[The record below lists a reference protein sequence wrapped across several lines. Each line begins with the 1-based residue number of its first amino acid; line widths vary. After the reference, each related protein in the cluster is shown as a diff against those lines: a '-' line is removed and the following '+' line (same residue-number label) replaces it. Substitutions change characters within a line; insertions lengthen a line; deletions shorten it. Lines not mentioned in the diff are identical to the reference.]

1 MRLVRD
7 IWIPDDDRFFKKQL
21 GRIDPKRMYQQW
33 KVDDAL
39 RYTPHH
45 KRRLAVDVGASVGIL
60 TIQFMHWF
68 KRVQAFEMNDNLH
81 ECFWANIKKYRGNVS
96 NSFEIKLHKM
106 AVGDHSGN
114 CTITGNQE
122 SSLLSYVDFDG
133 DDIEMKTLDSFEYD
147 DLDFLKIDVEGYE
160 INVLRGAKETLQQ
173 NDPVI
178 LVEHRGHEKRFGHK
192 KEDLFRGLARHGYK
206 SRRDL
211 KGDYIL
217 TKGTFNTR
225 PKDFDPA
232 KPTAILGGGPS
243 AKGLDLEKL
252 QATTNLISINDAIK
266 FTPNAMCFF
275 TIDGTYFARKDPM
288 GDFEGPT
295 YIALPYEVFC
305 QKDLFKFPNTIRLD
319 RRYFDGLSEDPLS
332 VNICKGVAGSSGR
345 GAINLAYLWNATRVL
360 LFGFDGGP
368 IPAGEPTHWNRE
380 SNHGRW
386 GRRRMIDMEVCYRD
400 AYIKCKSVGMEIINA
415 SPGTQ
420 IETFPVATHDEVL
433 P

>member
-1 MRLVRD
+1 MRLAKD
-7 IWIPDDDRFFKKQL
+7 IYIPDDDNFFRKQL
-21 GRIDPKRMYQQW
+21 GRVQSNRMYQQW

-68 KRVQAFEMNDNLH
+68 ERVQAFEMNTNLH
-81 ECFWANIKKYRGNVS
+81 DCFWANIRKYNGFIQ
-96 NSFEIKLHKM
+96 NSEKMHLHKM
-106 AVGDHSGN
+106 AVGDVNGT
-114 CTITGNQE
+114 CAITNNQE
-122 SSLLSYVDFDG
+122 SSLLSYVDLSG
-133 DDIEMKTLDSFEYD
+133 DDIEMRTLDSFEYT

-160 INVLRGAKETLQQ
+160 INVLRGAKQTLTQ

-178 LVEHRGHEKRFGHK
+178 LVEHRGHESRFGHTHN
-192 KEDLFRGLARHGYK
+192 DLFNYLSMYGYK

-211 KGDYIL
+211 KGDYVL

-225 PKDFDPA
+225 PLTYDPD

-243 AKGLDLEKL
+243 AKTLNLEKL

-275 TIDGTYFARKDPM
+275 TIDGTYFSRENPM
-288 GDFEGPT
+288 GSYEGPT
-295 YIALPYEVFC
+295 FIALPYEVFC
-305 QKDLFKFPNTIRLD
+305 TRELFRFPNTIRLD
-319 RRYFDGLSEDPLS
+319 RRYSMQLSNDPLTIN
-332 VNICKGVAGSSGR
+332 VCEGKAGSSGR
-345 GAINLAYLWNATRVL
+345 GAINLAKLWGAKRIL

-368 IPAGEPTHWNRE
+368 LPSGQPTHWNRE
-380 SNHGRW
+380 SNRARW
-386 GRRRMIDMEVCYRD
+386 GRRRMIDMDDCFRN
-400 AYIKCKSVGMEIINA
+400 AYNECKAVGIEIINA
-415 SPGTQ
+415 SPGT
-420 IETFPVATHDEVL
+420 IFNAFPVATHDEVL